1 MIKIKEKKISAR
13 SQMMTRIMG
22 LCLLLFVVFIFLY
35 VGIKYLTTGATHSQ
49 QQGMVVQSESKP
61 IQQSQSSATVVEN
74 ANASEEFNHGGQI
87 QLTSL
92 EDNATSSAV
101 SSQSAP
107 QTPPAQ
113 SAVQKTPE
121 QEAPTKTNKAK
132 YSFYEELKK
141 RSNEVEQKVEQK
153 APQQKE
159 QKTKVTTSSDA
170 RFIIQVGA
178 FRDKNMADRLRA
190 RLILR
195 DYPVS
200 LAQNKS
206 IYVVQVGPY
215 ASRKEAEAMENQ
227 LKREGMETLV
237 KSIK

>member
-13 SQMMTRIMG
+13 SQMVTRIMG

-35 VGIKYLTTGATHSQ
+35 VGIKYLTIGATHSQ
-49 QQGMVVQSESKP
+49 QQGMVVQSELKP
-61 IQQSQSSATVVEN
+61 TQQSQSSATVVEN

-121 QEAPTKTNKAK
+121 QVPKTNKAK

-159 QKTKVTTSSDA
+159 QKAKVTTSSDA

>member
-1 MIKIKEKKISAR
+1 MV
-13 SQMMTRIMG
+13 TRIMG
-22 LCLLLFVVFIFLY
+22 LCLLFVVFIFLY
-35 VGIKYLTTGATHSQ
+35 IGIKYLTTGATHSQ
-49 QQGMVVQSESKP
+49 QQGMVGQSKSKP
-61 IQQSQSSATVVEN
+61 TQQSQSSATVVEN

-87 QLTSL
+87 RLTSL

-101 SSQSAP
+101 SPQSAP
-107 QTPPAQ
+107 QTLPAQ
-113 SAVQKTPE
+113 SAVQKMPE
-121 QEAPTKTNKAK
+121 QAPKTNKAK

-153 APQQKE
+153 A
-159 QKTKVTTSSDA
+159 KVKTSSDA
-170 RFIIQVGA
+170 LFIVQVGA

-215 ASRKEAEAMENQ
+215 ASHKEAEAMESQ

>member
-13 SQMMTRIMG
+13 SQMVTRIMG

-121 QEAPTKTNKAK
+121 QAPKTNKAK